1 MKMMASDAE
10 EIRNHTSPC
19 PIPDNSLSTLSIKI
33 TRKNQ
38 DRHWKLRFIYL
49 QCYFLTIATILGTGI
64 LGLPVTIAH
73 AGLVPFLVSFLIGF
87 FVQALLIYLFVEL
100 LQKCQ
105 VVQLDSLKTGVAE
118 CFVMDQVGVEDPA
131 PTEEEE
137 DEDEGENAEVD
148 TGLLQPSGLLLHHQ
162 TEGLQPNLHL
172 LGRLFLSRPMSHA
185 FNCILLF
192 QFISIGISYVLA
204 GSEAYGALLNIRHV
218 YVIPAFTWTLTLAI
232 LLAHTLI
239 QPITSLLTLL
249 KGILLIVTVA
259 VTFAVGSE
267 VGLQS
272 SSDFSQMGKPFLMGT
287 VALGGIVNVMPL
299 LFSQISHN
307 RTQIL
312 WFRRAVLGGLTTCTV
327 LNILWCW
334 AVLEIVPQTSLPE
347 RRTAAET
354 TARPDSSSPSGPP
367 SSLSPL
373 LYTNISLEESE
384 KAGEIATI
392 PLTKIIN
399 ERYSAYSWVAELI
412 QVFIAIS
419 VTVSFLVMGS
429 AMKHTIDGLVGS
441 LWSTRLEWLSK
452 AWERNLPNKH
462 HTCSA
467 RSVAKGL
474 MSLLGFSVIF
484 IVSMGDPRGF
494 VIMLDKVVSFSLN
507 TEVGLFIFIMLRESR
522 EDRFQQLAIPLP
534 VGDCVFSLSWL
545 LPTYF
550 LFAVTYDVL
559 ETLADVAH
567 YLPFYSHEQQP
578 HIHNLS
584 GSSAAANLSIL
595 V

>member
-1 MKMMASDAE
+1 MMATDAE
-10 EIRNHTSPC
+10 EIRLQTEQC
-19 PIPDNSLSTLSIKI
+19 PVPDPLSIKI

-38 DRHWKLRFIYL
+38 DRQWKLRFIYL

-73 AGLVPFLVSFLIGF
+73 AGLLPFLVSFLVGF

-105 VVQLDSLKTGVAE
+105 VVQMEALKTGVAE
-118 CFVMDQVGVEDPA
+118 CIVMDSVNVEDA
-131 PTEEEE
+131 PCTEEDEEEE
-137 DEDEGENAEVD
+137 EENENAEAD
-148 TGLLQPSGLLLHHQ
+148 TGLLQPDGAALQ
-162 TEGLQPNLHL
+162 IQAENLQPNLHL

-204 GSEAYGALLNIRHV
+204 GSEAYAALFNVSHI
-218 YVIPAFTWTLTLAI
+218 YVIPVFTWFLTLAI
-232 LLAHTLI
+232 ILAHPVI
-239 QPITSLLTLL
+239 QPVTSLLTLL

-267 VGLQS
+267 VGLHS

-307 RTQIL
+307 KTQIL
-312 WFRRAVLGGLTTCTV
+312 WFRRAVLGGLTTCTL

-347 RRTAAET
+347 RHMMT
-354 TARPDSSSPSGPP
+354 PDPSSPPVPLASA
-367 SSLSPL
+367 SPL
-373 LYTNISLEESE
+373 LYNNISLEQSE

-392 PLTKIIN
+392 PLTKIIT
-399 ERYSAYSWVAELI
+399 ERYSVYSWVARLI

-429 AMKHTIDGLVGS
+429 AMKHTIDGLVS
-441 LWSTRLEWLSK
+441 SVWSGRLDFLSK
-452 AWERNLPNKH
+452 AWEKHLPNKH
-462 HTCSA
+462 VCSA
-467 RSVAKGL
+467 LSVAKGFV
-474 MSLLGFSVIF
+474 SLLGFVVIF
-484 IVSMGDPRGF
+484 IVAACDPRGF
-494 VIMLDKVVSFSLN
+494 VVMLDKVVSFSLN
-507 TEVGLFIFIMLRESR
+507 TEVGLFVFIMLRESR
-522 EDRFQQLAIPLP
+522 EDRFQNLSVPLP
-534 VGDCVFSLSWL
+534 VGDFVFSLSWL

-550 LFAVTYDVL
+550 LFAVVYDVL
-559 ETLADVAH
+559 QTVADVAH
-567 YLPFYSHEQQP
+567 YFP
-578 HIHNLS
+578 HSEWPHNHSLTD
-584 GSSAAANLSIL
+584 SSAAVNMSVLL
-595 V
+595 

>member
-1 MKMMASDAE
+1 MMATDAE
-10 EIRNHTSPC
+10 KIRTQTAPC
-19 PIPDNSLSTLSIKI
+19 PLPDTGFSPLPITV

-38 DRHWKLRFIYL
+38 DRQWKLRFIYL

-73 AGLVPFLVSFLIGF
+73 AGLVPFLISFLTGF

-105 VVQLDSLKTGVAE
+105 VVQLESLKTGVAE
-118 CFVMDQVGVEDPA
+118 CIVMDQVGVEDPA
-131 PTEEEE
+131 PTEDDEE
-137 DEDEGENAEVD
+137 DEGDNAEAD
-148 TGLLQPSGLLLHHQ
+148 TGLLQPDAVALHEQ
-162 TEGLQPNLHL
+162 AEGLKPNLHL

-185 FNCILLF
+185 FNCILLL

-204 GSEAYGALLNIRHV
+204 GSEAYAALFNVSHI
-218 YVIPAFTWTLTLAI
+218 YVIPAFTWILALAI
-232 LLAHTLI
+232 LLAHTVI

-259 VTFAVGSE
+259 VTFAVGTE

-272 SSDFSQMGKPFLMGT
+272 SSDFRQMGKPFLMGT

-307 RTQIL
+307 KTQVL
-312 WFRRAVLGGLTTCTV
+312 WFRRAVLGGLTTCTI

-347 RRTAAET
+347 RQTVERTT
-354 TARPDSSSPSGPP
+354 QPVSSSPPGPH
-367 SSLSPL
+367 SSSSPL
-373 LYTNISLEESE
+373 LYSNISLEQSE

-399 ERYSAYSWVAELI
+399 EHYRSYSWVAELI

-429 AMKHTIDGLVGS
+429 AMKHTIDGLVSS
-441 LWSTRLEWLSK
+441 LWSNRLEWLSK
-452 AWERNLPNKH
+452 SFERNLPSKRH
-462 HTCSA
+462 ICSA
-467 RSVAKGL
+467 RSMVKGF
-474 MSLLGFSVIF
+474 MSLLGFGVIF
-484 IVSMGDPRGF
+484 IVSLCDPRGF
-494 VIMLDKVVSFSLN
+494 VVMLDKFVSFSLN

-522 EDRFQQLAIPLP
+522 EDRFQQLAVPLP

-550 LFAVTYDVL
+550 LFAVTYDIL
-559 ETLADVAH
+559 QTLADVAH
-567 YLPFYSHEQQP
+567 YLPFYSHSQEP
-578 HIHNLS
+578 HNHTLS
-584 GSSAAANLSIL
+584 GSLTAANLSIL
-595 V
+595 L

>member
-1 MKMMASDAE
+1 MMATDAE
-10 EIRNHTSPC
+10 EIRTQTSPC

-73 AGLVPFLVSFLIGF
+73 AGLVPFLVSFLVGF

-105 VVQLDSLKTGVAE
+105 VVQLESLKTGVAE
-118 CFVMDQVGVEDPA
+118 CIVMDQVGVEA
-131 PTEEEE
+131 PSPTEEE
-137 DEDEGENAEVD
+137 DEDDSSENAEAD
-148 TGLLQPSGLLLHHQ
+148 TGLLQPDSVSLHNQ
-162 TEGLQPNLHL
+162 AENLQPNLHL
-172 LGRLFLSRPMSHA
+172 LGHLFLSRPMSHA

-204 GSEAYGALLNIRHV
+204 GSEAYAALLNVSHI
-218 YVIPAFTWTLTLAI
+218 YVIPVFTWILTLAI
-232 LLAHTLI
+232 LLAHTVI
-239 QPITSLLTLL
+239 QPVTSLLTLL

-272 SSDFSQMGKPFLMGT
+272 SSDFRQMGKPFLMGT

-334 AVLEIVPQTSLPE
+334 AVLEIVPQTSLSE
-347 RRTAAET
+347 RRTPAET
-354 TARPDSSSPSGPP
+354 TTHPDLGSLPGPP
-367 SSLSPL
+367 PSVSPL
-373 LYTNISLEESE
+373 LYSNISLED
-384 KAGEIATI
+384 
-392 PLTKIIN
+392 
-399 ERYSAYSWVAELI
+399 
-412 QVFIAIS
+412 
-419 VTVSFLVMGS
+419 LV
-429 AMKHTIDGLVGS
+429 
-441 LWSTRLEWLSK
+441 
-452 AWERNLPNKH
+452 
-462 HTCSA
+462 
-467 RSVAKGL
+467 KGF
-474 MSLLGFSVIF
+474 MSLLGFTIIF
-484 IVSMGDPRGF
+484 IVSVCDPRGF
-494 VIMLDKVVSFSLN
+494 VVMLDKVVSFSLN
-507 TEVGLFIFIMLRESR
+507 TEVGLFVFIMLREAR
-522 EDRFQQLAIPLP
+522 EDRFQHLAVPLP

-545 LPTYF
+545 LPCYF

-559 ETLADVAH
+559 QTLADVAH
-567 YLPFYSHEQQP
+567 YLHLYSHGLEA
-578 HIHNLS
+578 HVHNLTENLT
-584 GSSAAANLSIL
+584 AANLSVL
-595 V
+595 L